1 MKCKIYD
8 RPLSD
13 CEVRNLYSAA
23 NGGACEICDNVAPTT
38 NATTPNNANS
48 AGWHISN
55 VSVSLS
61 SSDNAGGTGVN
72 LITYS
77 AIGAQVIAPTT
88 VNGASVNL
96 SITAEGETTITYFA
110 EDVAA
115 IAEAAQTLVIKIDKS
130 APSVICDSADGA
142 WHPNDVSITCTAN
155 DGVSGL
161 SNSADSNLNLTTNVP
176 SNTETSSASTD
187 SRTVCDVADNCT
199 TAGPIGENKI
209 DKKAPTI
216 TITTPPASAAYL
228 LNQSVASNYTA
239 LTVAQVSLHAPGRSQ
254 AAATLIRLRPG
265 E

>member
-1 MKCKIYD
+1 LTYDSNYNVKVYVNGLLVSGGTSVNPEDFRDNLAFGNWNDVGSTAVSAESSMKCKIYD

-38 NATTPNNANS
+38 NATTPINANS

-96 SITAEGETTITYFA
+96 SITAEGEHDHHLLCGRCRRQY
-110 EDVAA
+110 
-115 IAEAAQTLVIKIDKS
+115 
-130 APSVICDSADGA
+130 G
-142 WHPNDVSITCTAN
+142 
-155 DGVSGL
+155 
-161 SNSADSNLNLTTNVP
+161 
-176 SNTETSSASTD
+176 
-187 SRTVCDVADNCT
+187 
-199 TAGPIGENKI
+199 
-209 DKKAPTI
+209 
-216 TITTPPASAAYL
+216 SAA
-228 LNQSVASNYTA
+228 NSG
-239 LTVAQVSLHAPGRSQ
+239 H
-254 AAATLIRLRPG
+254 
-265 E
+265 